1 MRALRYQSVPD
12 LESQT
17 QPEVMEVRGVT
28 HDSLPHIERATGDP
42 LTRVKNG
49 AAKPACRH
57 FQIFP
62 A

>member
-1 MRALRYQSVPD
+1 MRALRYQSVPG
-12 LESQT
+12 LEAQT

-28 HDSLPHIERATGDP
+28 HDPLTHTERATGDP